1 MQSEIYNRLIKTITG
16 NGSNRLKI
24 EPSKN
29 VRLFALLCTMTYS
42 GGTNTLAALMTAITE
57 VRYKVGTTVRSKF
70 SGTKLRDWMLLHGTA
85 YDFNGLPN
93 TGAQVTL
100 PFSPEFFDDLMHD
113 ALAWNPRLLGGD
125 ITVEIDST
133 ANLTVSAFE
142 EICDNVDSAPSAG
155 ILTYETISPVAGSTL
170 FYTNK
175 ELELR
180 GRLLSVSV
188 YPDSGGSNEIT
199 PAGLLLEN
207 DVFAHED
214 LSSVQN
220 DELLE
225 RKGLTPAA
233 SGRSA
238 NVYDIVFNKNN
249 MLSRGIDLAAHGKAR
264 LKIQAASAMSG
275 TTDILLVRQENNQL
289 N

>member
-1 MQSEIYNRLIKTITG
+1 MQSEIYTRLIKTITG
-16 NGSNRLKI
+16 NGSTRLKI

-29 VRLFALLCTMTYS
+29 VRLFSLLCTMTYA

-57 VRYKVGTTVRSKF
+57 VRYKVGTTVRAKF
-70 SGTKLRDWMLLHGTA
+70 TGTKLRDWMLLHGTP

-100 PFSPEFFDDLMHD
+100 PFSPEFFTDIIHD
-113 ALAWNPRLLGGD
+113 ALAWNPARLGGD

-133 ANLTVSAFE
+133 ATLTVVAFE
-142 EICDNVDSAPSAG
+142 ELAENLDADSAG
-155 ILTYETISPVAGSTL
+155 ILTYETISPVAGGL
-170 FYTNK
+170 QFFTNK

-180 GRLLSVSV
+180 GRLLSASV

-199 PAGLLLEN
+199 PCGLLLEN

-214 LSSVQN
+214 LTSAQN
-220 DELLE
+220 DETLE

-238 NVYDIVFNKNN
+238 NVYDIVFTKND

-264 LKIQAASAMSG
+264 IKIQAGSAMSG
-275 TTDILLVRQENNQL
+275 TVDVLLVRQENNRL